1 MIKFHRLNVLIL
13 LTSFSSDVFFIKPMR
28 NVEES
33 DYYFNNAGDGEDGS
47 LLTFILGEKVLF

>member
-13 LTSFSSDVFFIKPMR
+13 LTSFSGDVSFIEPMR
-28 NVEES
+28 NIEES
-33 DYYFNNAGDGEDGS
+33 DYYFNNAEDGS